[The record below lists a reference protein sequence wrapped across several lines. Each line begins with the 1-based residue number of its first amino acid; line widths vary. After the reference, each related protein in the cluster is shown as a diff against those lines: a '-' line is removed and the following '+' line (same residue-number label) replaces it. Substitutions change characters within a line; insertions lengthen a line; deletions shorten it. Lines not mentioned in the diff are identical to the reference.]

1 MTNVWQELVYP
12 DWFEEF
18 KRIWGEL
25 EVSEIGLKKTMKMW
39 GIKK

>member
-1 MTNVWQELVYP
+1 MCYVWGELVYP

-25 EVSEIGLKKTMKMW
+25 EIPEEDLKRTLE
-39 GIKK
+39 G